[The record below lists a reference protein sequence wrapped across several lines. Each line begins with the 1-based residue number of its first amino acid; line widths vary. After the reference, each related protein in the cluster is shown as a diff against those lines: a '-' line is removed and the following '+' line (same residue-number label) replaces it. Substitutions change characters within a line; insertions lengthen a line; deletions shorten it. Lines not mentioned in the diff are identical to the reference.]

1 MSLKEKLMED
11 LKTAMKEKEQ
21 LKKSVI
27 TMVRAS
33 IKQYEVDHR
42 AEVDDEGIVDI
53 MTKQVKQ
60 KKDAIEEFTKGG
72 REDLVN
78 EAKAE
83 IDVLMTYLPEQL
95 TEEEISEIVVQ
106 VLKETGASTA
116 KDMGKVMAALM
127 PKVKGRADGKLVNQ
141 VVKKHLQ

>member
-11 LKTAMKEKEQ
+11 LKIAMKEKDQ

-42 AEVDDEGIVDI
+42 VELDDDSVLEI
-53 MTKQVKQ
+53 MSKQVKQ
-60 KKDAIEEFTKGG
+60 KKDAIEEFAKGG

-83 IDVLMTYLPEQL
+83 IEVLLTYLPKQL
-95 TEEEISEIVVQ
+95 TEDEISEIVVQ
-106 VLKETGASTA
+106 VLNETGASTA

>member
-11 LKTAMKEKEQ
+11 LKIAMREKDQ

-42 AEVDDEGIVDI
+42 AELDDDSILEI
-53 MTKQVKQ
+53 MSKQVKQ
-60 KKDAIEEFTKGG
+60 KKDAIVEFAKGE

-83 IDVLMTYLPEQL
+83 IEVLLTYLPKQL
-95 TEEEISEIVVQ
+95 TEDEISEIVVQ
-106 VLKETGASTA
+106 VLNETSATTA

-141 VVKKHLQ
+141 VVKKHLK